1 MESLKK
7 YFLASNSCEGFVS
20 YFDTSYDPNDGWKAY
35 IIKGGPGTGKST
47 FMKRVAKACLDRG
60 YRPHICP
67 CSSDPDSLD
76 LVVVPKI
83 KTVIMDGTAPHTTD
97 PKYAGAVENILN
109 FGEFWDAEKLSS
121 KQSEIIAVTNNNKVL
136 HKTASIYLLTAGNLL
151 KDNFLREQKA
161 INETKIKDYAFKI
174 CRKNI
179 KGRGKK
185 SEEKVRFLSAVSPQG
200 VVSYPETIFKY
211 TDTPLIIK
219 DFYGAVSNEIL
230 KEVRLFALNKGFR
243 VLSFK
248 NSFLPQYLEHIVI
261 PALNFAV
268 VTENNFIHFNCDARR
283 VHFER
288 FLDKDKLNLKR
299 FKYNKKA
306 ANELLNS
313 AVDTLKL
320 AKRVHDDLEK
330 FYIDAIDYSKLDD
343 FTNEFIE
350 RILTS
355 KNSLKT

>member
-47 FMKRVAKACLDRG
+47 FMKKVAKACQDRG
-60 YRPHICP
+60 YKPHICP

-76 LVVVPKI
+76 LVVIPEI

-109 FGEFWDAEKLSS
+109 FGEFWDTEKLSGR
-121 KQSEIIAVTNNNKVL
+121 QSEIIAVTNNNKVL

-161 INETKIKDYAFKI
+161 INETKIKDYALKL

-179 KGRGKK
+179 KGKGKRA
-185 SEEKVRFLSAVSPQG
+185 EEKVRFLSAVSPQG
-200 VVSYPETIFKY
+200 VVSFPETIFKY
-211 TDTPLIIK
+211 TNSPIIIK
-219 DFYGAVSNEIL
+219 DMYGAVSNKIL
-230 KEVRLFALNKGFR
+230 KEIRAFALNMGFR
-243 VLSFK
+243 VLSLK
-248 NSFLPQYLEHIVI
+248 NPFLPQYLEHIVI
-261 PALNFAV
+261 PELNFAV
-268 VTENNFIHFNCDARR
+268 VTENNFIHFNCDSRR

-288 FLDKDKLNLKR
+288 FVDKDKLNVKR
-299 FKYNKKA
+299 LKYNKKA

-320 AKRVHDDLEK
+320 AKKVHDDLEK
-330 FYIDAIDYSKLDD
+330 FYIDAIDYNKLDN
-343 FTNEFIE
+343 FTNEFLEKI
-350 RILTS
+350 
-355 KNSLKT
+355 